1 MMGGCTDVLMMVAG
15 NSMRAAII
23 TTTPL
28 PPIANRV
35 ATNVTNVTNVTTT
48 PLPPI
53 ANHCSPLQTNT
64 PLPPIANRVA
74 TKNKMNINVLITQIA
89 NPTSDPKNMYDCHV
103 STMVATQV

>member
-23 TTTPL
+23 TT
-28 PPIANRV
+28 
-35 ATNVTNVTNVTTT
+35 
-48 PLPPI
+48 
-53 ANHCSPLQTNT
+53 T

-89 NPTSDPKNMYDCHV
+89 NPTSDPKNMYDCQAISMSNLNLTLSV
-103 STMVATQV
+103 SFPRFYCNVFGCRHNYWHEKFDQL

>member
-28 PPIANRV
+28 PPIAN
-35 ATNVTNVTNVTTT
+35 
-48 PLPPI
+48 
-53 ANHCSPLQTNT
+53 HCSPLQTT

-74 TKNKMNINVLITQIA
+74 TTYKMNRNVLITQIA
-89 NPTSDPKNMYDCHV
+89 NPNSDPKNMYDCHV
-103 STMVATQV
+103 STMMATKV

>member
-35 ATNVTNVTNVTTT
+35 AT
-48 PLPPI
+48 
-53 ANHCSPLQTNT
+53 
-64 PLPPIANRVA
+64 
-74 TKNKMNINVLITQIA
+74 KNKMNINVLITQIA
-89 NPTSDPKNMYDCHV
+89 NPNSDPKKMYDFQV
-103 STMVATQV
+103 STIMITKV